1 MPPVG
6 PRAQPPSRNRD
17 QHRDPAHPAGRV
29 SARAEQA
36 GVFLGWP
43 VCAVVMEAGDLTS
56 AHPQGD
62 RAPGRAWTP
71 EQARKLLI
79 DIGYRIG

>member
-1 MPPVG
+1 MG
-6 PRAQPPSRNRD
+6 
-17 QHRDPAHPAGRV
+17 
-29 SARAEQA
+29 
-36 GVFLGWP
+36 FLGCP
-43 VCAVVMEAGDLTS
+43 YVLFVMEAGDLTS

-79 DIGYRIG
+79 DIGYEIG